1 MVSSEYGADRMF
13 TEVRRRAAAQRT
25 AGRGRT
31 AMITGIVALVVSPV
45 GVLGWIIGAVALGLG
60 AVSLRQ
66 PSSAR
71 HARIAMILGFGAII
85 VATFFETL
93 SISLS

>member
-1 MVSSEYGADRMF
+1 MSSEHAVADRML
-13 TEVRRRAAAQRT
+13 TGVRRRAAAQRS

-66 PSSAR
+66 PGTAR
-71 HARIAMILGFGAII
+71 QARIAIILGFGAII
-85 VATFFETL
+85 VATFFESL